1 MLWHLGNETQI
12 KQWVGSDAE
21 NGAHKADEQVL
32 LCLIDMVSMSILFYE
47 HASQDSQWNILRM

>member
-1 MLWHLGNETQI
+1 MKLKI

-32 LCLIDMVSMSILFYE
+32 LCLTNMVSMSILFYE
-47 HASQDSQWNILRM
+47 HTSQDSQWNILRM